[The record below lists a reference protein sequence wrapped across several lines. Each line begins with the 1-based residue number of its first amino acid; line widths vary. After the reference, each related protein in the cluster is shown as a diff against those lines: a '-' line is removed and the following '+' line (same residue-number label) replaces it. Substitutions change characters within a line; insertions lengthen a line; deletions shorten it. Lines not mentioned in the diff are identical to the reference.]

1 MPPLPPTR
9 QLIPLAIAGFVVTA
23 IVAFIL
29 VVLFISW
36 FSNPPFGWGN
46 APDQPIPFPHTVHA
60 GSVEEGG
67 HAIQCEF
74 CHRNVT
80 TGAAATVPAVEVCVI
95 CHKQINGSN
104 VTAGAR
110 EQIEELN
117 PDQLVNIQRVL
128 DKHTEGRPIDW
139 ERVHRMP
146 DHVRFVHEAHLRFLT
161 QGEPRQVTLPVG
173 DEKPMNLPVTTAEA
187 CSVCHGDV
195 AHMEEVQPQQGQ
207 SLKMGTCLDCHRE
220 NDVSTDCTI
229 CHK

>member
-1 MPPLPPTR
+1 MPPLPPPR
-9 QLIPLAIAGFVVTA
+9 QLIPLALAGLAATA

-36 FSNPPFGWGN
+36 FSNPPFGWGD

-60 GSVEEGG
+60 GAVEEGG

-95 CHKQINGSN
+95 CHKQINGAN
-104 VTAGAR
+104 AAAGVA
-110 EQIEELN
+110 EAETLI
-117 PDQLVNIQRVL
+117 NIQRVL
-128 DKHTEGRPIDW
+128 DKHSDERPIDW

-161 QGEPRQVTLPVG
+161 QGEPRVVTLPVG
-173 DEKPMNLPVTTAEA
+173 DEKPMQLPVSVPEA

-195 AHMEEVQPQQGQ
+195 AQMTEVQPQQGQ

>member
-1 MPPLPPTR
+1 MA
-9 QLIPLAIAGFVVTA
+9 LAGLLATA
-23 IVAFIL
+23 IVAFIV
-29 VVLFISW
+29 VVLFMSW

-46 APDQPIPFPHTVHA
+46 APAQPIPFPHTVHA
-60 GSVEEGG
+60 GAVEDGG

-95 CHKQINGSN
+95 CHKQVNGAN
-104 VTAGAR
+104 AKADVAEPETL
-110 EQIEELN
+110 I
-117 PDQLVNIQRVL
+117 NIQRVL
-128 DKHTEGRPIDW
+128 DKHADGRPIDW

-161 QGEPRQVTLPVG
+161 QGEERTVTLPVG
-173 DEKPMNLPVTTAEA
+173 EEEPIHLPVPVQEA

-195 AHMEEVQPQQGQ
+195 ASMVEVQPQDGQ

-220 NDVSTDCTI
+220 NDVSTDCTV

>member
-1 MPPLPPTR
+1 MPPLPPPR
-9 QLIPLAIAGFVVTA
+9 QLIPLALAGVVATA

-29 VVLFISW
+29 VVVFISW

-46 APDQPIPFPHTVHA
+46 APGQPIEFPHTVHA
-60 GSVEEGG
+60 GAVEEGG

-80 TGAAATVPAVEVCVI
+80 TGAAATVPPVEVCVI
-95 CHKQINGSN
+95 CHQQINGSN
-104 VTAGAR
+104 VQAGAM
-110 EQIEELN
+110 ETDAADLI
-117 PDQLVNIQRVL
+117 DIQRVL
-128 DKHTEGRPIDW
+128 DKHDDGRPIDW

-161 QGEPRQVTLPVG
+161 QGEPRTVTLPVG
-173 DEKPMNLPVTTAEA
+173 SEEPMRLPVPVGEA

-195 AHMEEVQPQQGQ
+195 ASMQEVQPQDGQ
-207 SLKMGTCLDCHRE
+207 SLKMGTCLDCHRQ
-220 NDVSTDCTI
+220 NDVSTDCTV

>member
-9 QLIPLAIAGFVVTA
+9 QLIPLALAGLLTTA
-23 IVAFIL
+23 IVAFIV

-46 APDQPIPFPHTVHA
+46 APDQPIAFPHTVHA
-60 GSVEEGG
+60 GAVEDGG

-74 CHRNVT
+74 CHRNVS

-95 CHKQINGSN
+95 CHKQINGAN
-104 VTAGAR
+104 AKADA
-110 EQIEELN
+110 IERAN
-117 PDQLVNIQRVL
+117 LVNIQRVI
-128 DKHTEGRPIDW
+128 DRHADNRPIDW

-161 QGEPRQVTLPVG
+161 QGEQRTVTLPIG
-173 DEKPMNLPVTTAEA
+173 DEKPMNLPVTTQEA

-195 AHMEEVQPQQGQ
+195 ASMVEVQPQDGQ

-220 NDVSTDCTI
+220 NDVSTDCTV

>member
-1 MPPLPPTR
+1 MPLRPTR
-9 QLIPLAIAGFVVTA
+9 QMIPIALAGLTITA
-23 IVAFIL
+23 IFAFIV

-60 GSVEEGG
+60 GPVEQGG

-80 TGAAATVPAVEVCVI
+80 TGAAATVPAVEVCLI
-95 CHKQINGSN
+95 CHKQVNGAN
-104 VTAGAR
+104 VTAVDRAP
-110 EQIEELN
+110 ETFI
-117 PDQLVNIQRVL
+117 NIQRVL
-128 DKHTEGRPIDW
+128 DRHADERPIDW
-139 ERVHRMP
+139 ERVHRLP

-161 QGEPRQVTLPVG
+161 QGEPRTVTLPMG
-173 DEKPMNLPVTTAEA
+173 DELPLTLPMEVPQA

-195 AHMEEVQPQQGQ
+195 TQMTEIQPQEGQ

-220 NDVSTDCTI
+220 NSVSTDCTV

>member
-1 MPPLPPTR
+1 MPPLPPPR
-9 QLIPLAIAGFVVTA
+9 QLIPLALAGLLATA

-29 VVLFISW
+29 VALLMAW
-36 FSNPPFGWGN
+36 FSNPPFGWGD

-60 GSVEEGG
+60 GPVEEGG
-67 HAIQCEF
+67 HEIQCEF

-95 CHKQINGSN
+95 CHKQVNGGNAVSAE
-104 VTAGAR
+104 VA
-110 EQIEELN
+110 E
-117 PDQLVNIQRVL
+117 PDTLVNIQRVL
-128 DKHTEGRPIDW
+128 DKHADGRPIDW

-146 DHVRFVHEAHLRFLT
+146 DHVRFVHEAHIRFLT
-161 QGEPRQVTLPVG
+161 QGEERTVTLPVG
-173 DEKPMNLPVTTAEA
+173 DERPMQLPVSVPEA

-195 AHMEEVQPQQGQ
+195 AAMTEVQPQEGQ

-220 NDVSTDCTI
+220 NAVSTDCTV

>member
-1 MPPLPPTR
+1 MA
-9 QLIPLAIAGFVVTA
+9 LAGLLVTA
-23 IVAFIL
+23 IVAFIV

-46 APDQPIPFPHTVHA
+46 APDQPIAFPHTVHA
-60 GSVEEGG
+60 GAVEDGG

-95 CHKQINGSN
+95 CHKQINGAN
-104 VTAGAR
+104 AKADVAEPETL
-110 EQIEELN
+110 I
-117 PDQLVNIQRVL
+117 NIQRVI
-128 DKHTEGRPIDW
+128 DKHADGRPIDW
-139 ERVHRMP
+139 ERVHRLP

-161 QGEPRQVTLPVG
+161 QGEDRVVTLPVG
-173 DEKPMNLPVTTAEA
+173 DQKPTNLPVPVQEA
-187 CSVCHGDV
+187 CTVCHGDV
-195 AHMEEVQPQQGQ
+195 ALMEEVQPQPGQ

-220 NDVSTDCTI
+220 NDVSTDCTV